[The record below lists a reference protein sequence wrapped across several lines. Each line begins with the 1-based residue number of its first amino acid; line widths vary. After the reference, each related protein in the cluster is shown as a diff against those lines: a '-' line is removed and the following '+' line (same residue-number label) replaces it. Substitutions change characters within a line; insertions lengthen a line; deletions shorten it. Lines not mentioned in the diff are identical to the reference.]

1 MRNIWTIA
9 RREYDL
15 YFINPI
21 AYIVFFTIML
31 VLGIVFALNVLNA
44 SQSGLYGGYVPDSSM
59 ITNPMVFMFV
69 LSAPAIT
76 MRLLAE
82 EQRMGTMELLLTA
95 PVRDVELV
103 LGKWLGAFL
112 FILTLVIMTLVFPLM
127 LNQFTIPGIDWKF
140 MISGYLGVLLVVSAF
155 LGIGV
160 GISSMFSNQ
169 IAAFFTTL
177 IVLVILWW
185 LIGAPASL
193 LGQGGELFRY
203 LSMQTH
209 YYDTMARGRIFLEDI
224 IYYLSLTSLGIF
236 VGTISVELR
245 RWR

>member
-15 YFINPI
+15 YFISPI
-21 AYIVFFTIML
+21 AYIILFTMML
-31 VLGIVFALNVLNA
+31 VLGIIFGVNVLGA
-44 SQSGLYGGYVPDSSM
+44 SQAGVFGGYVPDTTM
-59 ITNPMVFMFV
+59 ITNSMVFMFL

-76 MRLLAE
+76 MRLLAD

-103 LGKWLGAFL
+103 LGKWLGAFM
-112 FILTLVIMTLVFPLM
+112 FILTLIVMTLVFPLM
-127 LNQFTIPGIDWKF
+127 LNQFTVPGIDWKF
-140 MISGYLGVLLVVSAF
+140 MLSGYLGVLLVVSAF

-177 IVLVILWW
+177 IVLVLLWW
-185 LIGAPASL
+185 LIGAPANL
-193 LGQGGELFRY
+193 LGKGGELFDY

-209 YYDTMARGRIFLEDI
+209 YYDSMAQGKIFLEDI

-236 VGTISVELR
+236 IGTISIELR